1 MAGRVCGRA
10 AGLLDLLDNLVFEV
24 DHVARVAH
32 QACGSEGRKRGV
44 RARAVYTCT
53 RKQGFN
59 TTLQGCTR
67 PGHAR
72 ASAERLERIA
82 RGRGGFDG
90 PNTLQHVMQVFIT
103 STESRSPRPLQAE
116 PHSAG
121 GGVKRLKTKTP
132 AVRTICTHT
141 GRGGKH
147 VVLEC
152 TENPRHARASTG
164 KLGGNR
170 PLASPGC
177 IAPPCIIY
185 IKHRRGVSIIF
196 FFKKNISKTI

>member
-32 QACGSEGRKRGV
+32 QACGSEGSRKRGV

-53 RKQGFN
+53 RKRGFN

-121 GGVKRLKTKTP
+121 GGVKRLK
-132 AVRTICTHT
+132 R
-141 GRGGKH
+141 KH
-147 VVLEC
+147 
-152 TENPRHARASTG
+152 
-164 KLGGNR
+164 
-170 PLASPGC
+170 
-177 IAPPCIIY
+177 PPCAQSA
-185 IKHRRGVSIIF
+185 HTQDEAGNTPWSSAPETRGTRERVPGNWRGVGHSRHLVAKVLRF
-196 FFKKNISKTI
+196 